1 MGKMYIFPVVGV
13 FMRDF
18 KLSFLNNCIFVVAS
32 IALCASLFACGGD
45 SGTSSNNEEYVSS
58 SSSSSV
64 IPTSSGNRP
73 SSSSKKGDAGSKAG
87 MTSSSSSRK
96 IASSSSTPR
105 NDVKLSSSKRSGGDP
120 YSSSSAKSSSSVKK
134 TSSSSVVIPDSV
146 PGSPSSSSKE
156 IATNSSSSRN
166 DVMLSSS
173 LMLSSSSSSVILS
186 SSRHSGP
193 DPESS
198 SSFEPFDH
206 FKCLADNW
214 NIRDTI
220 YKQFTDT
227 RNGRS
232 YYYFTAYSSKTGR
245 KVTVMAENL
254 NIGKM
259 VLGSEEQNDD
269 NEIERYCYDNDP
281 AMCDKY
287 GGLYQWAEMMQLPS
301 RCNTDNCDGKIK
313 GEHQGIC
320 PDGWRLFEWDD
331 FVIVKEF
338 YDKYD
343 DGYAP
348 GLRSQC
354 FSGYNTSGFSLMGAG
369 LRKPE
374 GRFDRLL
381 EFAGWFYPDEVDDNQ
396 EMAHGG
402 LVSRYDD
409 DEVPQKNDRDYKT
422 YGYSVRCVKIE

>member
-1 MGKMYIFPVVGV
+1 
-13 FMRDF
+13 MRDF

-32 IALCASLFACGGD
+32 ISLCASLFACGGD
-45 SGTSSNNEEYVSS
+45 SGTSSNDEENVSS

-73 SSSSKKGDAGSKAG
+73 SSSSKKGDAGK
-87 MTSSSSSRK
+87 TSSSSSK
-96 IASSSSTPR
+96 A
-105 NDVKLSSSKRSGGDP
+105 
-120 YSSSSAKSSSSVKK
+120 SSSSVKK

-166 DVMLSSS
+166 DVML
-173 LMLSSSSSSVILS
+173 SSSSSVILS

-301 RCNTDNCDGKIK
+301 NCNTESCWMKIRRD
-313 GEHQGIC
+313 HQGIC
-320 PDGWRLFEWDD
+320 PEGWRLFTWDD

>member
-1 MGKMYIFPVVGV
+1 
-13 FMRDF
+13 MRDF

-45 SGTSSNNEEYVSS
+45 NGTSSNNEEYVSS

-73 SSSSKKGDAGSKAG
+73 SSSSKKGDAGSRSTSSGQAPAG

-105 NDVKLSSSKRSGGDP
+105 HDVKQSSSNKA
-120 YSSSSAKSSSSVKK
+120 SSSSWSEAIGSSN
-134 TSSSSVVIPDSV
+134 
-146 PGSPSSSSKE
+146 SKQ
-156 IATNSSSSRN
+156 
-166 DVMLSSS
+166 
-173 LMLSSSSSSVILS
+173 SSSSVILS

-198 SSFEPFDH
+198 SSFEAFDH

-301 RCNTDNCDGKIK
+301 NCNTESCWMKIRRD
-313 GEHQGIC
+313 HQGIC
-320 PDGWRLFEWDD
+320 PDGWRLFTWDD

-343 DGYAP
+343 DGITP

-354 FSGYNTSGFSLMGAG
+354 FVGYNTSGFSLIGAG
-369 LRKPE
+369 LRMPE
-374 GRFDRLL
+374 GRFVDLI
-381 EFAGWFYPDEVDDNQ
+381 ESAGWFYPDEVDDNQ
-396 EMAHGG
+396 EMAHAGF
-402 LVSRYDD
+402 VSRYNDR
-409 DEVPQKNDRDYKT
+409 VPQENDRDYKT
-422 YGYSVRCVKIE
+422 NGYSVRCVKIE

>member
-18 KLSFLNNCIFVVAS
+18 KLSFLNNCVFVIAS
-32 IALCASLFACGGD
+32 ITLCASLFACGGD

-64 IPTSSGNRP
+64 ISTSSGNRP
-73 SSSSKKGDAGSKAG
+73 SSSSKKGDAGK
-87 MTSSSSSRK
+87 TSSSSSK
-96 IASSSSTPR
+96 A
-105 NDVKLSSSKRSGGDP
+105 
-120 YSSSSAKSSSSVKK
+120 SSSSVKK

-166 DVMLSSS
+166 DVML
-173 LMLSSSSSSVILS
+173 SSSSSVILS

-281 AMCDKY
+281 AMCNKY

-301 RCNTDNCDGKIK
+301 HCNTDNCYDYIERK
-313 GEHQGIC
+313 HRGIC
-320 PDGWRLFEWDD
+320 PEGWRLFTWND
-331 FVIVKEF
+331 FVVVKEF

-343 DGYAP
+343 DGITP

-354 FSGYNTSGFSLMGAG
+354 FVGYNTSGFSLIGGG
-369 LRKPE
+369 LRTLE
-374 GRFDRLL
+374 GGFRELL
-381 EFAGWFYPDEVDDNQ
+381 ETSYWAYPEEKYPLETDPEKTK
-396 EMAHGG
+396 
-402 LVSRYDD
+402 LVRTAYVANDD
-409 DEVPQKNDRDYKT
+409 DSSTGISENRSSSKAAGR
-422 YGYSVRCVKIE
+422 SVRCVKIE

>member
-1 MGKMYIFPVVGV
+1 MGKLYIFPVVGV

-18 KLSFLNNCIFVVAS
+18 KLSFLNNCVFVVAS

-73 SSSSKKGDAGSKAG
+73 SSSSKKGDAGK
-87 MTSSSSSRK
+87 TSSSSSK
-96 IASSSSTPR
+96 A
-105 NDVKLSSSKRSGGDP
+105 
-120 YSSSSAKSSSSVKK
+120 SSSVKK
-134 TSSSSVVIPDSV
+134 TSSSSSSVIPASS
-146 PGSPSSSSKE
+146 GNRPSSSSKKGD
-156 IATNSSSSRN
+156 AGSRSTSSGQAPAGMTSSSN
-166 DVMLSSS
+166 QKIA
-173 LMLSSSSSSVILS
+173 SSSSVILS

-301 RCNTDNCDGKIK
+301 RCNTDNCYDYIERK
-313 GEHQGIC
+313 HRGIC
-320 PDGWRLFEWDD
+320 PEGWRLFTWND

-343 DGYAP
+343 DGYVP

-354 FSGYNTSGFSLMGAG
+354 FSGYNTSGFSLIGGG
-369 LRKPE
+369 LRTLE
-374 GRFDRLL
+374 GGFRELL
-381 EFAGWFYPDEVDDNQ
+381 ETSYWAYPEEKYPLETDPEKTK
-396 EMAHGG
+396 
-402 LVSRYDD
+402 LVRTAYVANDD
-409 DEVPQKNDRDYKT
+409 DSSTGISENRSSSKAAGR
-422 YGYSVRCVKIE
+422 SVRCVKIE

>member
-1 MGKMYIFPVVGV
+1 
-13 FMRDF
+13 MRDF

-45 SGTSSNNEEYVSS
+45 NGTSSNNEEYVSS

-73 SSSSKKGDAGSKAG
+73 SSSSKKGDAGK
-87 MTSSSSSRK
+87 TSSSSSK
-96 IASSSSTPR
+96 A
-105 NDVKLSSSKRSGGDP
+105 
-120 YSSSSAKSSSSVKK
+120 SSSSVKK

-173 LMLSSSSSSVILS
+173 LMQSSSSSVILS
-186 SSRHSGP
+186 SSRHSGL

-301 RCNTDNCDGKIK
+301 RCNTDNCYDYIERK
-313 GEHQGIC
+313 HRGIC
-320 PDGWRLFEWDD
+320 PEGWRLFTWND
-331 FVIVKEF
+331 FVVVKEF

>member
-1 MGKMYIFPVVGV
+1 MYIFPVVGV

-18 KLSFLNNCIFVVAS
+18 KLSFLNNCIFVVTS

-73 SSSSKKGDAGSKAG
+73 SSSSKKGDAGK
-87 MTSSSSSRK
+87 TSSSSSK
-96 IASSSSTPR
+96 A
-105 NDVKLSSSKRSGGDP
+105 
-120 YSSSSAKSSSSVKK
+120 SSSSVKK

-166 DVMLSSS
+166 DVMQSSS
-173 LMLSSSSSSVILS
+173 LMLSSSSSVILS

-301 RCNTDNCDGKIK
+301 RCNTDNCYDYIERK
-313 GEHQGIC
+313 HRGIC
-320 PDGWRLFEWDD
+320 PEGWRLFTWND

-343 DGYAP
+343 DGYVP

-354 FSGYNTSGFSLMGAG
+354 FSGYNTSGFSLIGGG
-369 LRKPE
+369 LRTLE
-374 GRFDRLL
+374 GGFRELL
-381 EFAGWFYPDEVDDNQ
+381 ETSYWAYPEEKYPLETDPEKTK
-396 EMAHGG
+396 
-402 LVSRYDD
+402 LVRTAYVANDD
-409 DEVPQKNDRDYKT
+409 DSSTGISENRSSSKAAGR
-422 YGYSVRCVKIE
+422 SVRCVKIE

>member
-1 MGKMYIFPVVGV
+1 MYIFPVVGV

-18 KLSFLNNCIFVVAS
+18 KLSFLNNCVFVVAS
-32 IALCASLFACGGD
+32 ISLCASLFACGGD
-45 SGTSSNNEEYVSS
+45 NGTSSNDEEYVSS

-73 SSSSKKGDAGSKAG
+73 SSSSKKGDAGSRSTSSGQAPAG

-105 NDVKLSSSKRSGGDP
+105 HDVKQSSSNKALSSSWSEAIG
-120 YSSSSAKSSSSVKK
+120 SSN
-134 TSSSSVVIPDSV
+134 
-146 PGSPSSSSKE
+146 SKQ
-156 IATNSSSSRN
+156 
-166 DVMLSSS
+166 
-173 LMLSSSSSSVILS
+173 SSSSVILS

-301 RCNTDNCDGKIK
+301 RCNTDKCRGKIK

-343 DGYAP
+343 DGYVP

-354 FSGYNTSGFSLMGAG
+354 FSGYNTSGFSLIGAG

-409 DEVPQKNDRDYKT
+409 DEVPQKNDRHYKT

>member
-1 MGKMYIFPVVGV
+1 
-13 FMRDF
+13 
-18 KLSFLNNCIFVVAS
+18 
-32 IALCASLFACGGD
+32 
-45 SGTSSNNEEYVSS
+45 
-58 SSSSSV
+58 
-64 IPTSSGNRP
+64 
-73 SSSSKKGDAGSKAG
+73 
-87 MTSSSSSRK
+87 MTSSSNQK
-96 IASSSSTPR
+96 IA
-105 NDVKLSSSKRSGGDP
+105 
-120 YSSSSAKSSSSVKK
+120 
-134 TSSSSVVIPDSV
+134 
-146 PGSPSSSSKE
+146 
-156 IATNSSSSRN
+156 
-166 DVMLSSS
+166 
-173 LMLSSSSSSVILS
+173 SSSSVILS

-409 DEVPQKNDRDYKT
+409 DEVPQKNDRHYKT

>member
-1 MGKMYIFPVVGV
+1 
-13 FMRDF
+13 MRDF

-73 SSSSKKGDAGSKAG
+73 SSSSKK
-87 MTSSSSSRK
+87 

-105 NDVKLSSSKRSGGDP
+105 NDVKLSSSKRRGGDP

-173 LMLSSSSSSVILS
+173 LMLSSSSSVILS

-301 RCNTDNCDGKIK
+301 NCNTDNCYDYIERK
-313 GEHQGIC
+313 HRGIC
-320 PDGWRLFEWDD
+320 PEGWRLFTWND

-354 FSGYNTSGFSLMGAG
+354 FVGYNTSGFSLIGGG
-369 LRKPE
+369 LRTLE
-374 GRFDRLL
+374 GGFRELL
-381 EFAGWFYPDEVDDNQ
+381 ETSYWAYPEEKYPLETDPEKTK
-396 EMAHGG
+396 
-402 LVSRYDD
+402 LVRTAYVANDD
-409 DEVPQKNDRDYKT
+409 DSSTGISENRSSSKAAGR
-422 YGYSVRCVKIE
+422 SVRCVKIE

>member
-1 MGKMYIFPVVGV
+1 
-13 FMRDF
+13 
-18 KLSFLNNCIFVVAS
+18 
-32 IALCASLFACGGD
+32 
-45 SGTSSNNEEYVSS
+45 
-58 SSSSSV
+58 
-64 IPTSSGNRP
+64 
-73 SSSSKKGDAGSKAG
+73 
-87 MTSSSSSRK
+87 MTSSSNQK
-96 IASSSSTPR
+96 IA
-105 NDVKLSSSKRSGGDP
+105 
-120 YSSSSAKSSSSVKK
+120 
-134 TSSSSVVIPDSV
+134 
-146 PGSPSSSSKE
+146 
-156 IATNSSSSRN
+156 
-166 DVMLSSS
+166 
-173 LMLSSSSSSVILS
+173 SSSSVILS

-301 RCNTDNCDGKIK
+301 NCNTESCWMKIRRD
-313 GEHQGIC
+313 HQGIC
-320 PDGWRLFEWDD
+320 PEGWRLFTWDD
-331 FVIVKEF
+331 FVVVKEF

-343 DGYAP
+343 DGYVP

-354 FSGYNTSGFSLMGAG
+354 FSGYNTSGFSLIGGG
-369 LRKPE
+369 LRTLE
-374 GRFDRLL
+374 GGFRELL
-381 EFAGWFYPDEVDDNQ
+381 ETSYWAYPEEKYPLETDPEKTK
-396 EMAHGG
+396 
-402 LVSRYDD
+402 LVRTAYVANDD
-409 DEVPQKNDRDYKT
+409 DSSTGISENRSSSKAAGR
-422 YGYSVRCVKIE
+422 SVRCVKIE

>member
-1 MGKMYIFPVVGV
+1 
-13 FMRDF
+13 MRDF
-18 KLSFLNNCIFVVAS
+18 KLSFLNNCVFVVAS

-73 SSSSKKGDAGSKAG
+73 SSSSKKGDAGK
-87 MTSSSSSRK
+87 TSSSSSK
-96 IASSSSTPR
+96 A
-105 NDVKLSSSKRSGGDP
+105 
-120 YSSSSAKSSSSVKK
+120 SSSSVKK

-166 DVMLSSS
+166 DVML
-173 LMLSSSSSSVILS
+173 SSSSSVILS

-301 RCNTDNCDGKIK
+301 RCNTDKCRGKIK

>member
-1 MGKMYIFPVVGV
+1 
-13 FMRDF
+13 MRDF

-45 SGTSSNNEEYVSS
+45 SGTSSNDEEYVSS

-73 SSSSKKGDAGSKAG
+73 SSSSKK
-87 MTSSSSSRK
+87 

-105 NDVKLSSSKRSGGDP
+105 NDVKLSSSKRRGGDP

-173 LMLSSSSSSVILS
+173 LMLSSSSSVILS

-301 RCNTDNCDGKIK
+301 NCNTDNCYDYIERK
-313 GEHQGIC
+313 HRGIC
-320 PDGWRLFEWDD
+320 PEGWRLFTWND

-354 FSGYNTSGFSLMGAG
+354 FVGYNTSGFSLIGGG
-369 LRKPE
+369 LRTLE
-374 GRFDRLL
+374 GGFRELL
-381 EFAGWFYPDEVDDNQ
+381 ETSYWAYPEEKYPLETDPEKTK
-396 EMAHGG
+396 
-402 LVSRYDD
+402 LVRTAYVANDD
-409 DEVPQKNDRDYKT
+409 DSSTGISENRSSSKAAGR
-422 YGYSVRCVKIE
+422 SVRCVKIE

>member
-1 MGKMYIFPVVGV
+1 
-13 FMRDF
+13 MRDF

-32 IALCASLFACGGD
+32 ISFCASLFACGGD

-58 SSSSSV
+58 SSSSTV

-73 SSSSKKGDAGSKAG
+73 SSSSK
-87 MTSSSSSRK
+87 K

-105 NDVKLSSSKRSGGDP
+105 NDVKLSSSKRRGGDP

-173 LMLSSSSSSVILS
+173 LMLSSSSSVILS

-301 RCNTDNCDGKIK
+301 NCNTDNCYDYIERK
-313 GEHQGIC
+313 HRGIC
-320 PDGWRLFEWDD
+320 PEGWRLFTWND

-354 FSGYNTSGFSLMGAG
+354 FVGYNTSGFSLIGGG
-369 LRKPE
+369 LRTLE
-374 GRFDRLL
+374 GGFRELL
-381 EFAGWFYPDEVDDNQ
+381 ETSYWAYPEEKYPLETDPEKTK
-396 EMAHGG
+396 
-402 LVSRYDD
+402 LVRTAYVANDD
-409 DEVPQKNDRDYKT
+409 DSSTGISENRSSSKAAGR
-422 YGYSVRCVKIE
+422 SVRCVKIE

>member
-1 MGKMYIFPVVGV
+1 
-13 FMRDF
+13 MRDF
-18 KLSFLNNCIFVVAS
+18 KLSFLNNCVFVVAS

-73 SSSSKKGDAGSKAG
+73 SSSSKKGDAGSRSTSSGQAPAG

-105 NDVKLSSSKRSGGDP
+105 HDVKQSSSNKA
-120 YSSSSAKSSSSVKK
+120 SSSSWSEAIGSSN
-134 TSSSSVVIPDSV
+134 
-146 PGSPSSSSKE
+146 SKQ
-156 IATNSSSSRN
+156 
-166 DVMLSSS
+166 
-173 LMLSSSSSSVILS
+173 SSSSVILS

-301 RCNTDNCDGKIK
+301 RCNTDNCYDYIERK
-313 GEHQGIC
+313 HRGIC
-320 PDGWRLFEWDD
+320 PEGWRLFTWND

-343 DGYAP
+343 DGITP

-354 FSGYNTSGFSLMGAG
+354 FVGYNTSGFSLIGGG
-369 LRKPE
+369 LRTLE
-374 GRFDRLL
+374 GGFRELL
-381 EFAGWFYPDEVDDNQ
+381 ETSYWAYPEEKYPLETDPEKTK
-396 EMAHGG
+396 
-402 LVSRYDD
+402 LVRTAYVANDD
-409 DEVPQKNDRDYKT
+409 DSSTGISENRSSSKAAGR
-422 YGYSVRCVKIE
+422 SVRCVKIE

>member
-1 MGKMYIFPVVGV
+1 
-13 FMRDF
+13 MRDF
-18 KLSFLNNCIFVVAS
+18 KLSFLNNCVFVVAS

-64 IPTSSGNRP
+64 IPASSGNRP
-73 SSSSKKGDAGSKAG
+73 SSSSKKGDAGSRSTSSGQAPAG

-105 NDVKLSSSKRSGGDP
+105 HDVKQSSSNKALSSSWSEAIG
-120 YSSSSAKSSSSVKK
+120 SSN
-134 TSSSSVVIPDSV
+134 
-146 PGSPSSSSKE
+146 SKQ
-156 IATNSSSSRN
+156 
-166 DVMLSSS
+166 
-173 LMLSSSSSSVILS
+173 SSSSVILS

-301 RCNTDNCDGKIK
+301 NCNTESCWMKIRRD
-313 GEHQGIC
+313 HQGIC
-320 PDGWRLFEWDD
+320 PEGWRLFTWDD

-354 FSGYNTSGFSLMGAG
+354 FVGYNTSGFSLIGGG
-369 LRKPE
+369 LRTLE
-374 GRFDRLL
+374 GGFRELL
-381 EFAGWFYPDEVDDNQ
+381 ETSYWAYPEEKYPLETDPEKTK
-396 EMAHGG
+396 
-402 LVSRYDD
+402 LVRTAYVANDD
-409 DEVPQKNDRDYKT
+409 DSSTGISENRSSSKAAGR
-422 YGYSVRCVKIE
+422 SVRCVKIE

>member
-1 MGKMYIFPVVGV
+1 MGKLYIFPVVGV

-45 SGTSSNNEEYVSS
+45 SGTSSNNEEYISS

-73 SSSSKKGDAGSKAG
+73 SSSSKKGDAGSRSTSSGQAPAG

-105 NDVKLSSSKRSGGDP
+105 HDVKQSSSNKALSSSWSEAIG
-120 YSSSSAKSSSSVKK
+120 SSN
-134 TSSSSVVIPDSV
+134 
-146 PGSPSSSSKE
+146 SKQ
-156 IATNSSSSRN
+156 
-166 DVMLSSS
+166 
-173 LMLSSSSSSVILS
+173 SSSSVILS

-301 RCNTDNCDGKIK
+301 RCNTDNCYDYIERK
-313 GEHQGIC
+313 HRGIC
-320 PDGWRLFEWDD
+320 PEGWRLFTWND
-331 FVIVKEF
+331 FVVVKEF

-409 DEVPQKNDRDYKT
+409 DEVPQKNDRHYKT

>member
-1 MGKMYIFPVVGV
+1 MYIFPVVGV

-73 SSSSKKGDAGSKAG
+73 SSSSKKGDAGK
-87 MTSSSSSRK
+87 TSSSSSK
-96 IASSSSTPR
+96 A
-105 NDVKLSSSKRSGGDP
+105 
-120 YSSSSAKSSSSVKK
+120 SSSSVKK

-173 LMLSSSSSSVILS
+173 LMLSSSSSVILS

-301 RCNTDNCDGKIK
+301 NCNTESCWMKIRRD
-313 GEHQGIC
+313 HQGIC
-320 PDGWRLFEWDD
+320 PEGWRLFTWND

-343 DGYAP
+343 DGITP

-354 FSGYNTSGFSLMGAG
+354 FVGYNTSGFSLMGAG

-409 DEVPQKNDRDYKT
+409 DEVPQKNDRHYKT

>member
-1 MGKMYIFPVVGV
+1 
-13 FMRDF
+13 MRDF

-32 IALCASLFACGGD
+32 ISLCASLFACGGD

-73 SSSSKKGDAGSKAG
+73 SSSSK
-87 MTSSSSSRK
+87 K

-173 LMLSSSSSSVILS
+173 SSVIQS

-301 RCNTDNCDGKIK
+301 RCNTDKCRGKIK

-320 PDGWRLFEWDD
+320 PDGWRLFEWGD
-331 FVIVKEF
+331 FVVVKEF

>member
-1 MGKMYIFPVVGV
+1 
-13 FMRDF
+13 MRDF

-45 SGTSSNNEEYVSS
+45 SGTSSNDEEYVSS

-73 SSSSKKGDAGSKAG
+73 SSSSKKGDAGK
-87 MTSSSSSRK
+87 TSSSSSK
-96 IASSSSTPR
+96 A
-105 NDVKLSSSKRSGGDP
+105 
-120 YSSSSAKSSSSVKK
+120 SSSSVKK

-173 LMLSSSSSSVILS
+173 LMLSSSSSVILS

-301 RCNTDNCDGKIK
+301 NCNTESCWMKIRRD
-313 GEHQGIC
+313 HQGIC
-320 PDGWRLFEWDD
+320 PEGWRLFTWND

-343 DGYAP
+343 DGYAL

-354 FSGYNTSGFSLMGAG
+354 FSGYNTSGFSLIGAG
-369 LRKPE
+369 LRMPE
-374 GRFDRLL
+374 GRFVDLI
-381 EFAGWFYPDEVDDNQ
+381 ESAGWFYPDEVDDNQ
-396 EMAHGG
+396 EMAHAGF
-402 LVSRYDD
+402 VSRYNDR
-409 DEVPQKNDRDYKT
+409 VPQENDRDYKT
-422 YGYSVRCVKIE
+422 NGYSVRCVKIE

>member
-1 MGKMYIFPVVGV
+1 
-13 FMRDF
+13 MRDF

-45 SGTSSNNEEYVSS
+45 NGTSSNNEEYVSS

-73 SSSSKKGDAGSKAG
+73 SSSSKKGDAGSRSTSSGQAPAG

-105 NDVKLSSSKRSGGDP
+105 HDVKLSSSNK
-120 YSSSSAKSSSSVKK
+120 A
-134 TSSSSVVIPDSV
+134 
-146 PGSPSSSSKE
+146 
-156 IATNSSSSRN
+156 
-166 DVMLSSS
+166 LSSS
-173 LMLSSSSSSVILS
+173 WSEAIGSSNSKQSSSSVILS

-301 RCNTDNCDGKIK
+301 NCNTESCWMKIRRD
-313 GEHQGIC
+313 HQGIC
-320 PDGWRLFEWDD
+320 PEGWRLFTWDD

-343 DGYAP
+343 DGITP

-354 FSGYNTSGFSLMGAG
+354 FVGYNTSGFSLIGGG
-369 LRKPE
+369 LRMPE
-374 GRFDRLL
+374 GRFVDLI
-381 EFAGWFYPDEVDDNQ
+381 ESAGWFYPDEVDDNQ
-396 EMAHGG
+396 EMAHAGF
-402 LVSRYDD
+402 VSRYNDR
-409 DEVPQKNDRDYKT
+409 VPQENDRDYKT
-422 YGYSVRCVKIE
+422 NGYSVRCVKIE

>member
-1 MGKMYIFPVVGV
+1 
-13 FMRDF
+13 
-18 KLSFLNNCIFVVAS
+18 
-32 IALCASLFACGGD
+32 
-45 SGTSSNNEEYVSS
+45 
-58 SSSSSV
+58 
-64 IPTSSGNRP
+64 
-73 SSSSKKGDAGSKAG
+73 
-87 MTSSSSSRK
+87 
-96 IASSSSTPR
+96 
-105 NDVKLSSSKRSGGDP
+105 
-120 YSSSSAKSSSSVKK
+120 
-134 TSSSSVVIPDSV
+134 
-146 PGSPSSSSKE
+146 
-156 IATNSSSSRN
+156 
-166 DVMLSSS
+166 MLSSS
-173 LMLSSSSSSVILS
+173 LMLSSSSSVILS

-301 RCNTDNCDGKIK
+301 RCNTDNCHGKIK

-320 PDGWRLFEWDD
+320 PDGWRLFEWGD

-343 DGYAP
+343 DGITP

-354 FSGYNTSGFSLMGAG
+354 FVGYNTSGFSLIGAG
-369 LRKPE
+369 LRMPE
-374 GRFDRLL
+374 GRFVDLI
-381 EFAGWFYPDEVDDNQ
+381 ESAGWFYPDEVDDNQ
-396 EMAHGG
+396 EMAHAGFI
-402 LVSRYDD
+402 SRYNDR
-409 DEVPQKNDRDYKT
+409 VPQENDRDYKT
-422 YGYSVRCVKIE
+422 NGYSVRCVKIE

>member
-1 MGKMYIFPVVGV
+1 
-13 FMRDF
+13 MRDF
-18 KLSFLNNCIFVVAS
+18 KLSFLNNCVFVVAS

-64 IPTSSGNRP
+64 IPASSGNRP
-73 SSSSKKGDAGSKAG
+73 SSSSKKGDAGSRSTSSGQAPAG

-105 NDVKLSSSKRSGGDP
+105 HDVKQSSSNKALSSSWSEAIG
-120 YSSSSAKSSSSVKK
+120 SSN
-134 TSSSSVVIPDSV
+134 
-146 PGSPSSSSKE
+146 SKQ
-156 IATNSSSSRN
+156 
-166 DVMLSSS
+166 
-173 LMLSSSSSSVILS
+173 SSSSVILS

-301 RCNTDNCDGKIK
+301 NCNTESCWMKIRRD
-313 GEHQGIC
+313 HQGIC
-320 PDGWRLFEWDD
+320 PEGWRLFTRDD
-331 FVIVKEF
+331 FVIIKEF

-343 DGYAP
+343 DGITP

-354 FSGYNTSGFSLMGAG
+354 FVGYNTSGFSLIGGG
-369 LRKPE
+369 LRMPE
-374 GRFDRLL
+374 GRFVDLI
-381 EFAGWFYPDEVDDNQ
+381 ESAGWFYPDEVDDNQ
-396 EMAHGG
+396 EMAHAGF
-402 LVSRYDD
+402 VSRYNDR
-409 DEVPQKNDRDYKT
+409 VPQENDRDYKT
-422 YGYSVRCVKIE
+422 NGYSVRCVKIE

>member
-1 MGKMYIFPVVGV
+1 MYIFPVVGV

-64 IPTSSGNRP
+64 IPASSGNRP
-73 SSSSKKGDAGSKAG
+73 SSSSK
-87 MTSSSSSRK
+87 K

-105 NDVKLSSSKRSGGDP
+105 NDVKQSSSKRSGGDP

-173 LMLSSSSSSVILS
+173 SSVILS
-186 SSRHSGP
+186 SSRHSGL

-301 RCNTDNCDGKIK
+301 NCNTESCWMKIRRD
-313 GEHQGIC
+313 HQGIC
-320 PDGWRLFEWDD
+320 PEGWRLFTWDD

-354 FSGYNTSGFSLMGAG
+354 FSGYNTSGFSLIGGG
-369 LRKPE
+369 LRTLE
-374 GRFDRLL
+374 GGFRELL
-381 EFAGWFYPDEVDDNQ
+381 ETSYWAYPEEKYPLETDPEKTK
-396 EMAHGG
+396 
-402 LVSRYDD
+402 LVRTAYVANDD
-409 DEVPQKNDRDYKT
+409 DSSTGISENRSSSKAAGR
-422 YGYSVRCVKIE
+422 SVRCVKIE

>member
-1 MGKMYIFPVVGV
+1 MYIFPVVGV

-45 SGTSSNNEEYVSS
+45 SGTSSNDEEYVSS

-73 SSSSKKGDAGSKAG
+73 SSSSKKGDAGSRSTSSGQAPAG

-96 IASSSSTPR
+96 IASSSS
-105 NDVKLSSSKRSGGDP
+105 
-120 YSSSSAKSSSSVKK
+120 
-134 TSSSSVVIPDSV
+134 
-146 PGSPSSSSKE
+146 
-156 IATNSSSSRN
+156 SSRN
-166 DVMLSSS
+166 DVKQSSS
-173 LMLSSSSSSVILS
+173 NKASSSSWSEAIGSSNSKQSSSSVILS
-186 SSRHSGP
+186 SSRHSEP

-198 SSFEPFDH
+198 SSFEPFDN

-301 RCNTDNCDGKIK
+301 NCNTESCWMKIRRD
-313 GEHQGIC
+313 HQGIC
-320 PDGWRLFEWDD
+320 PEGWRLFTWDD

-354 FSGYNTSGFSLMGAG
+354 FSGYNTSGFSLIGGG
-369 LRKPE
+369 LRTLE
-374 GRFDRLL
+374 GGFRELL
-381 EFAGWFYPDEVDDNQ
+381 ETSYWAYPEEKYPLETDPEKTK
-396 EMAHGG
+396 
-402 LVSRYDD
+402 LVRTAYVANDD
-409 DEVPQKNDRDYKT
+409 DSSTGISENRSSSKAAGR
-422 YGYSVRCVKIE
+422 SVRCVKIE

>member
-1 MGKMYIFPVVGV
+1 MYIFPVVGV

-45 SGTSSNNEEYVSS
+45 NGTSSNDEENVSS
-58 SSSSSV
+58 SSSSTV

-73 SSSSKKGDAGSKAG
+73 SSSSK
-87 MTSSSSSRK
+87 K

-173 LMLSSSSSSVILS
+173 LMLSSSSSVILS

-281 AMCDKY
+281 ALCDKY

-409 DEVPQKNDRDYKT
+409 DEVPQKNDRHYKT

>member
-73 SSSSKKGDAGSKAG
+73 SSSSKKGDAGK
-87 MTSSSSSRK
+87 TSSSSSK
-96 IASSSSTPR
+96 A
-105 NDVKLSSSKRSGGDP
+105 
-120 YSSSSAKSSSSVKK
+120 SSSSVKK

-173 LMLSSSSSSVILS
+173 LMLSSSSSVILS

-301 RCNTDNCDGKIK
+301 NCNTESCWMKIRRD
-313 GEHQGIC
+313 HQGIC
-320 PDGWRLFEWDD
+320 PEGWRLFTWDD
-331 FVIVKEF
+331 FVVVKEF

-354 FSGYNTSGFSLMGAG
+354 FSGYNTSGFSLIGGG
-369 LRKPE
+369 LRTLE
-374 GRFDRLL
+374 GGFRELL
-381 EFAGWFYPDEVDDNQ
+381 ETSYWAYPEEKYPLETDPEKTK
-396 EMAHGG
+396 
-402 LVSRYDD
+402 LVRTAYVANDD
-409 DEVPQKNDRDYKT
+409 DSSTGISENRSSSKAAGR
-422 YGYSVRCVKIE
+422 SVRCVKIE

>member
-1 MGKMYIFPVVGV
+1 MGKLYIFPVVGV

-73 SSSSKKGDAGSKAG
+73 SSSSKKGDAGKTSSSSSKASSSSSSSVIPASSGNRPSSSSKKGDAGSRSTSSGQAPAG
-87 MTSSSSSRK
+87 MTSSSNQK
-96 IASSSSTPR
+96 IA
-105 NDVKLSSSKRSGGDP
+105 
-120 YSSSSAKSSSSVKK
+120 
-134 TSSSSVVIPDSV
+134 
-146 PGSPSSSSKE
+146 
-156 IATNSSSSRN
+156 
-166 DVMLSSS
+166 
-173 LMLSSSSSSVILS
+173 SSSSVILS

-354 FSGYNTSGFSLMGAG
+354 FSGYNTSGFSLIGAG
-369 LRKPE
+369 LRMPE
-374 GRFDRLL
+374 GRFVDLI
-381 EFAGWFYPDEVDDNQ
+381 ESAGWFYPDEVDDNQ
-396 EMAHGG
+396 EMAHAGF
-402 LVSRYDD
+402 VSRYNDR
-409 DEVPQKNDRDYKT
+409 VPQENDRDYKT
-422 YGYSVRCVKIE
+422 NGYSVRCVKIE

>member
-1 MGKMYIFPVVGV
+1 
-13 FMRDF
+13 MRDF
-18 KLSFLNNCIFVVAS
+18 KLSFLNNCVFVVAS

-73 SSSSKKGDAGSKAG
+73 SSSSKKGDAGSRSTSSGQAPAG
-87 MTSSSSSRK
+87 MTSS
-96 IASSSSTPR
+96 
-105 NDVKLSSSKRSGGDP
+105 
-120 YSSSSAKSSSSVKK
+120 
-134 TSSSSVVIPDSV
+134 
-146 PGSPSSSSKE
+146 
-156 IATNSSSSRN
+156 
-166 DVMLSSS
+166 
-173 LMLSSSSSSVILS
+173 S

-301 RCNTDNCDGKIK
+301 NCNTESCWMKIRRD
-313 GEHQGIC
+313 HQGIC
-320 PDGWRLFEWDD
+320 PEGWRLFTWDD
-331 FVIVKEF
+331 FVVVKDF

-343 DGYAP
+343 DGITP

-354 FSGYNTSGFSLMGAG
+354 FVGYNTSGFSLIGGG
-369 LRKPE
+369 LRTLE
-374 GRFDRLL
+374 GGFRELL
-381 EFAGWFYPDEVDDNQ
+381 ETSYWAYPEEKYPLETDPEKTK
-396 EMAHGG
+396 
-402 LVSRYDD
+402 LVRTAYVANDD
-409 DEVPQKNDRDYKT
+409 DSSTGISENRSSSKAAGR
-422 YGYSVRCVKIE
+422 SVRCVKIE

>member
-1 MGKMYIFPVVGV
+1 
-13 FMRDF
+13 MRDF

-45 SGTSSNNEEYVSS
+45 NGTSSNNEEYVSS

-73 SSSSKKGDAGSKAG
+73 SSSSKKGDAGSRSTSSGQAPAG

-105 NDVKLSSSKRSGGDP
+105 HDVKQSSSNKALSSSWSEAIG
-120 YSSSSAKSSSSVKK
+120 SSN
-134 TSSSSVVIPDSV
+134 
-146 PGSPSSSSKE
+146 SKQ
-156 IATNSSSSRN
+156 
-166 DVMLSSS
+166 
-173 LMLSSSSSSVILS
+173 SSSSVILS

-374 GRFDRLL
+374 GRFDQLL

-409 DEVPQKNDRDYKT
+409 DEVPQKNDRHYKT

>member
-18 KLSFLNNCIFVVAS
+18 KLSFLNNCVFVVAS

-73 SSSSKKGDAGSKAG
+73 SSSSKK
-87 MTSSSSSRK
+87 

-105 NDVKLSSSKRSGGDP
+105 HDVKQSSSNKA
-120 YSSSSAKSSSSVKK
+120 SSSSWSEAIGSSN
-134 TSSSSVVIPDSV
+134 
-146 PGSPSSSSKE
+146 SKQ
-156 IATNSSSSRN
+156 
-166 DVMLSSS
+166 
-173 LMLSSSSSSVILS
+173 SSSSVILS

-301 RCNTDNCDGKIK
+301 RCNTESCWMKIRRD
-313 GEHQGIC
+313 HQGIC
-320 PDGWRLFEWDD
+320 PEGWRLFTWDD

-343 DGYAP
+343 DGITP

-354 FSGYNTSGFSLMGAG
+354 FVGYNTSGFSLIGAG
-369 LRKPE
+369 LRMPE
-374 GRFDRLL
+374 GRFVDLI
-381 EFAGWFYPDEVDDNQ
+381 ESAGWFYPDEVDDNQ
-396 EMAHGG
+396 EMAHAGF
-402 LVSRYDD
+402 VSRYNDR
-409 DEVPQKNDRDYKT
+409 VPQENDRDYKT
-422 YGYSVRCVKIE
+422 NGYSVRCVKIE

>member
-1 MGKMYIFPVVGV
+1 MGKLYIFPVVGV

-18 KLSFLNNCIFVVAS
+18 KLSFLNNCVFVVAS

-73 SSSSKKGDAGSKAG
+73 SSSSKKGDAGSRSTSSGQAPAG

-105 NDVKLSSSKRSGGDP
+105 HDVKQSSSNKA
-120 YSSSSAKSSSSVKK
+120 SSSSWSEAIGSSN
-134 TSSSSVVIPDSV
+134 
-146 PGSPSSSSKE
+146 SKQ
-156 IATNSSSSRN
+156 
-166 DVMLSSS
+166 
-173 LMLSSSSSSVILS
+173 SSSSVILS

-301 RCNTDNCDGKIK
+301 RCNTDNCYDYIERK
-313 GEHQGIC
+313 HRGIC
-320 PDGWRLFEWDD
+320 PEGWRLFTWND

-343 DGYAP
+343 DGITP

-354 FSGYNTSGFSLMGAG
+354 FVGYNTSGFSLIGGG
-369 LRKPE
+369 LRTLE
-374 GRFDRLL
+374 GGFRELL
-381 EFAGWFYPDEVDDNQ
+381 ETSYWAYPEEKYPLETDPEKTK
-396 EMAHGG
+396 
-402 LVSRYDD
+402 LVRTAYVANDD
-409 DEVPQKNDRDYKT
+409 DSSTGISENRSSSKAAGR
-422 YGYSVRCVKIE
+422 SVRCVKIE

>member
-1 MGKMYIFPVVGV
+1 MGKLYIFPVVGV

-18 KLSFLNNCIFVVAS
+18 KLSFLNNCVFVVAS

-64 IPTSSGNRP
+64 IPASSGNRP
-73 SSSSKKGDAGSKAG
+73 SSSSKKGDAGSRSTSSGQAPAG

-105 NDVKLSSSKRSGGDP
+105 HDVKQSSSNKALSSSWSEAIG
-120 YSSSSAKSSSSVKK
+120 SSN
-134 TSSSSVVIPDSV
+134 
-146 PGSPSSSSKE
+146 SKQ
-156 IATNSSSSRN
+156 
-166 DVMLSSS
+166 
-173 LMLSSSSSSVILS
+173 SSSSVILS

-301 RCNTDNCDGKIK
+301 NCNTESCWMKIRRD
-313 GEHQGIC
+313 HQGIC
-320 PDGWRLFEWDD
+320 PEGWRLFTWDD

-354 FSGYNTSGFSLMGAG
+354 FVGYNTSGFSLIGGG
-369 LRKPE
+369 LRTLE
-374 GRFDRLL
+374 GGFRELL
-381 EFAGWFYPDEVDDNQ
+381 ETSYWAYPEEKYPLETDPEKTK
-396 EMAHGG
+396 
-402 LVSRYDD
+402 LVRTAYVANDD
-409 DEVPQKNDRDYKT
+409 DSSTGISENRSSSKAAGR
-422 YGYSVRCVKIE
+422 SVRCVKIE

>member
-45 SGTSSNNEEYVSS
+45 NGTSSNDEENVSS
-58 SSSSSV
+58 SSSSTV

-73 SSSSKKGDAGSKAG
+73 SSSSK
-87 MTSSSSSRK
+87 K

-173 LMLSSSSSSVILS
+173 LMLSSSSSVILS

-281 AMCDKY
+281 ALCDKY

-409 DEVPQKNDRDYKT
+409 DEVPQKNDRHYKT